1 MRLNKEESLWLFEKF
16 SDIYYL
22 LEVDEMH
29 NKDQE
34 IFRSTKHKHQQYA
47 ALKLLWFH
55 PFSMMLSKVAISLTC
70 RF

>member
-1 MRLNKEESLWLFEKF
+1 MRLNKEESIWLFEKF

-34 IFRSTKHKHQQYA
+34 IFRSIEK
-47 ALKLLWFH
+47 KLSEFN
-55 PFSMMLSKVAISLTC
+55 
-70 RF
+70 